1 MLEKLVPK
9 PKAKAKSL
17 PKTEA
22 VKPKGDQAE
31 AADEAQEDPHD
42 DAEGPWI

>member
-1 MLEKLVPK
+1 MLQKLAPK

-22 VKPKGDQAE
+22 VKPDGDQIE
-31 AADEAQEDPHD
+31 AADDAKQDPHD
-42 DAEGPWI
+42 DAEGALV